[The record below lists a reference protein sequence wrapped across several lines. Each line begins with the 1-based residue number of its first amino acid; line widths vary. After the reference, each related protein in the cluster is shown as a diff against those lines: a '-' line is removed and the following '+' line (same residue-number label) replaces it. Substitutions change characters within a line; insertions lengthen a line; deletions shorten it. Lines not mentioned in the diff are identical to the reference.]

1 MWSGLVLRN
10 HGALSAVTVDEVN
23 LSFAESRTRRLPV
36 GEGASVDTF
45 VRTSAIE
52 LLLTAERVNTASH
65 SSPSTHEQIWI
76 YRGSWSCDPSLVK
89 FNITRG
95 HKHWYLLPTPSASTV
110 LM

>member
-36 GEGASVDTF
+36 GEGAGVDTF

-52 LLLTAERVNTASH
+52 RCH
-65 SSPSTHEQIWI
+65 SSSAH
-76 YRGSWSCDPSLVK
+76 RG
-89 FNITRG
+89 TRQ
-95 HKHWYLLPTPSASTV
+95 HRFP
-110 LM
+110 